1 MIDAF
6 PTLLTFVFSYQFQI
20 GLLSHATAVVH
31 LKVQSAPLCR
41 SELCAISVAEIEE
54 GERFLMEGVN
64 YELRCHHPENAIRVL
79 ATDLSSFLSQS
90 MDSFFGLDV
99 RDPLESYNQQGHCSP
114 TSTFDCEEKSDEYLE
129 VAFDIWQRAI
139 VFSDVPF
146 MFAPGQIGFAVV
158 TIAAGLV
165 DRDGCMSDAM
175 QEYLITRLPLKT
187 EEEILHFSRQVNQ
200 IIQTLED
207 SPLMDLR
214 KSGIQSMDV
223 VSQRAETLRA
233 VFSAAAN
240 MRLTRQMNY
249 NPSISRIRKRSNV
262 DIDFTPSQDRCH
274 KKLAKVTP
282 TGQYHY

>member
-1 MIDAF
+1 
-6 PTLLTFVFSYQFQI
+6 
-20 GLLSHATAVVH
+20 VH

-54 GERFLMEGVN
+54 GERLLMEGVN
-64 YELRCHHPENAIRVL
+64 YEFRCHHPENAIRVL
-79 ATDLSSFLSQS
+79 ATDLSSFLS
-90 MDSFFGLDV
+90 DSKYAFFGFDG
-99 RDPLESYNQQGHCSP
+99 RDPSESHNPGHCSP
-114 TSTFDCEEKSDEYLE
+114 RSTFDCEEQADEYLE

-146 MFAPGQIGFAVV
+146 MFAPGQVGFAVV

-165 DRDGCMSDAM
+165 DRDGCMCEAM
-175 QEYLITRLPLKT
+175 QKYLVTRLPLKT

-214 KSGIQSMDV
+214 ESRTQSKHV

-233 VFSAAAN
+233 VFSTAAN
-240 MRLTRQMNY
+240 MRLTRQMNC
-249 NPSISRIRKRSNV
+249 NPSMTRIRKRSNAE
-262 DIDFTPSQDRCH
+262 IDFTPSRDRCFR
-274 KKLAKVTP
+274 KLAKVTP

>member
-1 MIDAF
+1 
-6 PTLLTFVFSYQFQI
+6 
-20 GLLSHATAVVH
+20 VH

-54 GERFLMEGVN
+54 GERLLMEGVN
-64 YELRCHHPENAIRVL
+64 YEFRCHHPENAIRVL
-79 ATDLSSFLSQS
+79 ATDLSSFLS
-90 MDSFFGLDV
+90 DSKYAFFGFDG
-99 RDPLESYNQQGHCSP
+99 RDPSESHNPGHCSP
-114 TSTFDCEEKSDEYLE
+114 RSTFDCEEQADEYLE

-165 DRDGCMSDAM
+165 DRDGCMGEAM
-175 QEYLITRLPLKT
+175 QEYLVTRLPLKT
-187 EEEILHFSRQVNQ
+187 EEEIIHFSRQVNQ

-214 KSGIQSMDV
+214 ESRTQSKHV

-233 VFSAAAN
+233 VFSTAAN
-240 MRLTRQMNY
+240 MRLTRQMNC
-249 NPSISRIRKRSNV
+249 NPSMTRIRKRSNAE
-262 DIDFTPSQDRCH
+262 IDFTPSRDRCFR
-274 KKLAKVTP
+274 KLAKVTP

>member
-1 MIDAF
+1 
-6 PTLLTFVFSYQFQI
+6 
-20 GLLSHATAVVH
+20 

-64 YELRCHHPENAIRVL
+64 YEFRCHHPENAIRVL

-90 MDSFFGLDV
+90 KGSFFGLGG
-99 RDPLESYNQQGHCSP
+99 RDPSESYNQGHCSP
-114 TSTFDCEEKSDEYLE
+114 TSTFDCEEQADEYLE
-129 VAFDIWQRAI
+129 VAYEIWQRAI
-139 VFSDVPF
+139 VFSDIPF

-175 QEYLITRLPLKT
+175 QEYLVTRLPLKT

-214 KSGIQSMDV
+214 ESRIQSKDV

-233 VFSAAAN
+233 VFSTAAN

-249 NPSISRIRKRSNV
+249 NPSISRIRKRPNNA
-262 DIDFTPSQDRCH
+262 DIDFTPPQDRCH
-274 KKLAKVTP
+274 RKLVKVTP

>member
-1 MIDAF
+1 
-6 PTLLTFVFSYQFQI
+6 
-20 GLLSHATAVVH
+20 

-64 YELRCHHPENAIRVL
+64 YEFLCHHPENAIRVL

-90 MDSFFGLDV
+90 KDSFFGLDV
-99 RDPLESYNQQGHCSP
+99 RDPSESHNQGHCSP
-114 TSTFDCEEKSDEYLE
+114 TSTFDCEEQADEYLE

-139 VFSDVPF
+139 VFSDIPF

-165 DRDGCMSDAM
+165 DSDGGMSDAM
-175 QEYLITRLPLKT
+175 QDYLVTRLPLKT
-187 EEEILHFSRQVNQ
+187 VDEILHFSRQVNQ
-200 IIQTLED
+200 IIQILEG

-214 KSGIQSMDV
+214 ESRIQSRDV

-233 VFSAAAN
+233 VFSTAAN

-249 NPSISRIRKRSNV
+249 NPSISRIHKRPIA
-262 DIDFTPSQDRCH
+262 DIDFTPPRDRCNR
-274 KKLAKVTP
+274 KLAKVTP